1 MAGLLVNKFHV
12 TMSLVTLTWHILSFD
27 QRWSPD
33 MERGGKHIECVNMQ
47 QQTVNRA
54 DVWTRGYEV
63 FTVIHQHVTLVVC
76 PKNFQYV
83 RYTRS

>member
-1 MAGLLVNKFHV
+1 
-12 TMSLVTLTWHILSFD
+12 
-27 QRWSPD
+27 